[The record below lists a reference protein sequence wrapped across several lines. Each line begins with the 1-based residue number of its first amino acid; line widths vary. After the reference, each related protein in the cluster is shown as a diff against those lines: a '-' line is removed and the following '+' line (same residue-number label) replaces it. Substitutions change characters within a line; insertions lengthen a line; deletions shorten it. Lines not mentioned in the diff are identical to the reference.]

1 MKIAKKHF
9 ERLLLLVIGLALIV
23 YCITDCNKK
32 TTSLKFSFSSGEKT
46 EFEDKKSIFFNEEK
60 DLITLDS
67 ILELE
72 DGKITIQV
80 IDVENN
86 DIIWSNTYSKDEK
99 FVIELR
105 KIHSD
110 YEYILSVQAEET
122 TKFNLTITSDDKLA
136 KEVRKPNK

>member
-1 MKIAKKHF
+1 MKLF
-9 ERLLLLVIGLALIV
+9 ERLLLLIIGLSLLIL
-23 YCITDCNKK
+23 CITGCNKK
-32 TTSLKFSFSSGEKT
+32 TTLLEFSFSSGEET

-86 DIIWSNTYSKDEK
+86 DIIWSNTYSNDEK

-110 YEYILSVQAEET
+110 SEYILSVQAEET

-136 KEVRKPNK
+136 KEVRKPDK